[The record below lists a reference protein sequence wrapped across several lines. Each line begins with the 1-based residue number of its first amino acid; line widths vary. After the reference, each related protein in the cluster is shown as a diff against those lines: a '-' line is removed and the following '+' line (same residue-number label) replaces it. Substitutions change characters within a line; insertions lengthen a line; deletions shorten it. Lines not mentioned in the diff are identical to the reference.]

1 MRSYQDSAMK
11 WGEEMQELNGFI
23 KLYRKLKRWGW
34 YKDTVVKCVFLHFLL
49 SASYTEFEWMGETF
63 KPGQLITS
71 IAHLSEELGFSS
83 KQIRTAIDKLC
94 STKEVGKRTTNK
106 YTVITV
112 MNWESYQGDDIP
124 KGKHLGTPTANE
136 GQTDGKQ
143 RANEGQHIKN
153 NKNIKNIKNK
163 KNSNRARAIPLL
175 SEILLFI
182 SENGLNVDGE
192 KFYAHYTKAQWKTAE
207 GKPIDDWKSLL
218 RTWHSK
224 EMKPAPTYPNG
235 YAGIKNLAD
244 D

>member
-1 MRSYQDSAMK
+1 M
-11 WGEEMQELNGFI
+11 MQELNGFI

-49 SASYTEFEWMGETF
+49 SASYVEFEWMGETF

-71 IAHLSEELGFSS
+71 VAHLSEELGFSP

-112 MNWESYQGDDIP
+112 MNWESYQGDEIP
-124 KGKHLGTPTANE
+124 KGKHLGNPTANE

-143 RANEGQHIKN
+143 RANEGQQY
-153 NKNIKNIKNK
+153 KNIKNK
-163 KNSNRARAIPLL
+163 RNKEIKKYNTRAREETP
-175 SEILLFI
+175 SGF
-182 SENGLNVDGE
+182 
-192 KFYAHYTKAQWKTAE
+192 
-207 GKPIDDWKSLL
+207 
-218 RTWHSK
+218 
-224 EMKPAPTYPNG
+224 
-235 YAGIKNLAD
+235 AGIKNLED